1 MQATATTAPVPADL
15 PAACPIVLPG
25 TPAAHATPSSVTREA
40 VAAAF
45 APEIAV
51 LQRCAAW
58 EQIVVEDE
66 SSFDSI

>member
-1 MQATATTAPVPADL
+1 MQATATTPLAAADPSSAPILMPATAVPARTV
-15 PAACPIVLPG
+15 PSEAA
-25 TPAAHATPSSVTREA
+25 
-40 VAAAF
+40 AAAF

-66 SSFDSI
+66 SSFDNI

>member
-1 MQATATTAPVPADL
+1 MQATAATPIAAADPSSAPILVPAAAV
-15 PAACPIVLPG
+15 PASTVPSE
-25 TPAAHATPSSVTREA
+25 AA
-40 VAAAF
+40 AAAF

-58 EQIVVEDE
+58 EQILVEDE

>member
-1 MQATATTAPVPADL
+1 MQATATRATANPASAPILVPGTAPATALPSTVSAD
-15 PAACPIVLPG
+15 
-25 TPAAHATPSSVTREA
+25 A
-40 VAAAF
+40 VQAAF
-45 APEIAV
+45 APEIEV